1 MIYILLVVLTT
12 ASFNVMF
19 KLFERFGVNTLQ
31 AILFNYVTAVT
42 ISVLISPVSYPVSE
56 IVTKGWFYTGM
67 LLGIAYF
74 VSMYLYSLSTV
85 NIGVALTAL
94 LTRTSLV
101 IPTVAALFFF
111 NESFTARMGV
121 AIAMIFVAL
130 YFIFYTK
137 EKPQNGKGSMWIMVV
152 LPALVFLTCG
162 LNDVL
167 MKSSQ
172 FFFIKNDG
180 DNASFITIVYLTSLI
195 FGAGSYFLSRK
206 KRKDKFCPQ
215 SIFWGILMGTIN
227 IINSLCVL
235 KALSVIPASVAF
247 PVINTGIVV
256 LSTFIGLFFFKERL
270 TTRKIVGIVI
280 ALAAIVLLQ

>member
-31 AILFNYVTAVT
+31 AILFNYMTAVT
-42 ISVLISPVSYPVSE
+42 ISLLISPVSYTVPE
-56 IVTKGWFYTGM
+56 IVSKGWFYTGM

-111 NESFTARMGV
+111 NESFTPRMGI

-137 EKPQNGKGSMWIMVV
+137 EKPQNNKGSMWIMVV

-172 FFFIKNDG
+172 FFFIKNES

-195 FGAGSYFLSRK
+195 FGVGSYFLSRK
-206 KRKDKFCPQ
+206 KRKDKLCL
-215 SIFWGILMGTIN
+215 SSVFWGILMGTIN

-256 LSTFIGLFFFKERL
+256 FSTFIGLFFFKEKL
-270 TTRKIVGIVI
+270 TSRKIVGIVI
-280 ALAAIVLLQ
+280 ALAAIILLQ